1 MSKRKKHIDELF
13 KEGLKDLSLFVSDR
27 DFNAID
33 GKSEVFNDDV
43 KDSNKGL
50 FTDFELEV
58 GDADWLA
65 TKNKLEVEKAG
76 IERDS
81 VFQTNF
87 NQFEIEPQAE
97 DWPITYKKY
106 LDAKRRR
113 VAFWWMS
120 TGVLLLSLAL
130 GLGMYHFKNK
140 SESLNALPAT
150 QDNSIAKSE
159 SGSQTILE
167 EVEVPSNNDLPENT
181 QTNVEEIKTDNTEQ
195 LQKVSDVQKAS
206 KEIQKNSKFGSAKE
220 GHQSEPLTEKES
232 SNKFSTVQTENVK
245 PELNTS
251 IVTNSE
257 LLDSKDGITGGI
269 GTDEEISEPIINK
282 EVQKEID
289 EQTQTEEKP
298 ESNPENKQQVSSATE
313 NKPKDSTQQN
323 KNEEKGGHQFYIG
336 MVNQVDFT
344 KSLLLNSNPER
355 YNSIRK
361 ASDRWSTQYTFG
373 FEFGKIGKKFILNAG
388 LQATQINFSNR
399 YNYSYR
405 IYDSLPVYNTNG
417 QIIGYFLSRARDTFM
432 NSEEKV
438 KITKVQLPLNLSF
451 ISKLNKN
458 LDLIYGF
465 GGVLSYNVS
474 ASGTKTLS
482 PFNTQLY
489 RYSAFAS
496 KERTFNVMPQ
506 LNCGVKLDIGKHWM
520 LSGQV
525 ISSIYG
531 FSRFKP
537 EMTVSDHPYSLGL
550 NIKLM
555 YKLK

>member
-13 KEGLKDLSLFVSDR
+13 REGLKDLSLFVSDR

-33 GKSEVFNDDV
+33 GKSEVFNDDL
-43 KDSNKGL
+43 KDSKKGL
-50 FTDFELEV
+50 FSDFELEV

-81 VFQTNF
+81 VFQTSF
-87 NQFEIEPQAE
+87 NQFEIEPKAE

-106 LDAKRRR
+106 LKAKRRR
-113 VAFWWMS
+113 AAFWWMS
-120 TGVLLLSLAL
+120 TGVLLLTL
-130 GLGMYHFKNK
+130 GLGLGIYHFSNN
-140 SESLNALPAT
+140 SETLNTLPAT
-150 QDNSIAKSE
+150 QENSIAKSDA
-159 SGSQTILE
+159 SSQTNPEI
-167 EVEVPSNNDLPENT
+167 VNDPNINNLPDIT
-181 QTNVEEIKTDNTEQ
+181 QTNVEERKTAGPKQNQNLLREDN
-195 LQKVSDVQKAS
+195 AS
-206 KEIQKNSKFGSAKE
+206 NGIQKNSKFESGKKV
-220 GHQSEPLTEKES
+220 HQSESITEYKS
-232 SNKFSTVQTENVK
+232 SNEANTFHAENVT
-245 PELNTS
+245 PEINTS

-269 GTDEEISEPIINK
+269 GSDDKISEIGNKNDTQKVIYEQNQII
-282 EVQKEID
+282 E
-289 EQTQTEEKP
+289 TP
-298 ESNPENKQQVSSATE
+298 EANSQNKQLVSTATE
-313 NKPKDSTQQN
+313 NTTKDSAEEN
-323 KNEEKGGHQFYIG
+323 NEKSKNAHQFYIG

-355 YNSIRK
+355 YNNIRK
-361 ASDRWSTQYTFG
+361 ASDRWSAQYTFG

-388 LQATQINFSNR
+388 LQATQINFNNS

-405 IYDSLPVYNTNG
+405 IYDSLPVYNTGG

-432 NSEEKV
+432 NSEEQV
-438 KITKVQLPLNLSF
+438 KITKVQLPMNLSF

-458 LDLIYGF
+458 IDLIYGF

-489 RYSAFAS
+489 RYQAFAN

-506 LNCGVKLDIGKHWM
+506 LNCGVKLDFGKHWM
-520 LSGQV
+520 LSGQL

-537 EMTVSDHPYSLGL
+537 EMTVNDHPYSLGL

-555 YKLK
+555 YKLL